1 MPKLWLAPLHGIT
14 VFHLRNC
21 IYRHNRGLDAAITP
35 FVPVQPTEKLNVRK
49 WLDLAPENNADKET
63 VPQLMGIEPACFQDT
78 MTAIHQEFGI
88 EHFNWNLGCPMGP
101 IVRKRRGCGLMP
113 FPDDVERVVEAA
125 CRLSFHF
132 SVKMRLGMHSV
143 NEGLEILRRLNDY
156 PLEFVVIHPRLGT
169 QQYQG
174 QPDLNALQEMLSVTR
189 HRMIYSGDVNSVDD
203 FQSLQHRFPRIQD
216 WMLGRGQLKN
226 PFLAEQIKGIV
237 QSLDLMI
244 RFNEFYEDLS
254 QTMLQCRSKSRSLPV
269 MKELWH
275 YFASFFNMT
284 EEELHSLL
292 VIQDWDEF
300 QQKVPIGNAA
310 TF

>member
-14 VFHLRNC
+14 VFHFRNC
-21 IYRHNRGLDAAITP
+21 IYRHNSGLDAAVTP
-35 FVPVQPTEKLNVRK
+35 FVPVQPTEKLNVKK
-49 WLDLAPENNADKET
+49 WVDLAPDHNADKET
-63 VPQLMGIEPACFQDT
+63 IPQLMGIEPSYFQDT

-113 FPDDVERVVEAA
+113 FPDDVERVVDAA
-125 CRLSFHF
+125 CRLPFRF

-143 NEGLEILRRLNDY
+143 NEGLEIIRRLNDY
-156 PLEFVVIHPRLGT
+156 PLEFVVVHPRLGD

-174 QPDLNALQEMLSVTR
+174 KTDLNALREILSITR
-189 HRMIYSGDVNSVDD
+189 HRLVYSGDINTDED
-203 FQSLQHRFPRIQD
+203 FQMLQQRFPQIND
-216 WMLGRGQLKN
+216 WMLGRGQLRN
-226 PFLAEQIKGIV
+226 PFLAEQIKGL
-237 QSLDLMI
+237 SSSSDLMT

-254 QTMLQCRSKSRSLPV
+254 QTTLHYRSKPRSLSV

-275 YFASFFNMT
+275 YFASFFHLT
-284 EEELHSLL
+284 DEELHSLL

-300 QQKVPIGNAA
+300 QQKVPLSKCR
-310 TF
+310 